1 MHAILSTALL
11 SARGG
16 FESSRREKR
25 QTGRENYM
33 NEQEDMR
40 DDYGDVLKDG
50 VRGKYYEQF
59 KGGVRAVLLDDDV
72 AEGFTDSAQVNA
84 ILRALLP
91 TVKKEAS

>member
-1 MHAILSTALL
+1 M
-11 SARGG
+11 
-16 FESSRREKR
+16 
-25 QTGRENYM
+25 REN
-33 NEQEDMR
+33 EDMR

-72 AEGFTDSAQVNA
+72 AEVFTDSAQVNA